1 MQHGKV
7 YEPIAREKYHSVV
20 FYHLNRDVVV
30 RETGCVVQPYLP
42 WLVAKKVK
50 FGIRSVRVRVGV
62 RNQLGSGL
70 ELELITYKQK
80 YL

>member
-42 WLVAKKVK
+42 WLVA
-50 FGIRSVRVRVGV
+50 SPD
-62 RNQLGSGL
+62 GL
-70 ELELITYKQK
+70 VSDNSCKEMGLIEMPQE
-80 YL
+80 

>member
-1 MQHGKV
+1 MRKL
-7 YEPIAREKYHSVV
+7 PILDHKWQSSASGASNESVG
-20 FYHLNRDVVV
+20 VVTLTWSGV
-30 RETGCVVQPYLP
+30 
-42 WLVAKKVK
+42 WWAKKVN

-70 ELELITYKQK
+70 ELELITYKLK